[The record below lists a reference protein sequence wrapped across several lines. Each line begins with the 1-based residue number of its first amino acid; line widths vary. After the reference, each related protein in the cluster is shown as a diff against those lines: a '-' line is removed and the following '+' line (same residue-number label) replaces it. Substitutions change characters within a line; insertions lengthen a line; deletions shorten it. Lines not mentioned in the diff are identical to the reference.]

1 MMGIFYILI
10 VVEVLQLYSI
20 TKNSSNLILK
30 MNRFYYMQMIL
41 KKSKLVKLK
50 ENESLGILLRT

>member
-1 MMGIFYILI
+1 MGIFYILI

>member
-50 ENESLGILLRT
+50 KNESLGILLRT

>member
-1 MMGIFYILI
+1 MGIFYILI

-50 ENESLGILLRT
+50 ENESLGIFLRT